1 MQILEKIL
9 VSKSRIHSFQEIK
22 ADFETN
28 FRDFELFWYS
38 KPVNTL
44 RDFGL
49 LVLYKNDNFIPFF

>member
-1 MQILEKIL
+1 MQILEKIS

-28 FRDFELFWYS
+28 FRDFELFWHS

-44 RDFGL
+44 RDFDL
-49 LVLYKNDNFIPFF
+49 LVL